1 MDLEQIKTKIRQ
13 HPMIAYPLIVLTGVG
28 LICFI
33 TASGKQTPP
42 VAGQKTQATEGK
54 NIGLSVGGIDQK
66 AYLVRLEK
74 NYYDFEDR
82 VKAME
87 QEVKSMKSL
96 ADEIKNGQ
104 KDVTKTVAKLDGRLT
119 TKMED
124 RLSEFQNQMET
135 SNPMSTVSSQ
145 ALDLSIADIQPVV
158 RKDQDADT
166 VYLPVGSF
174 CKGTLLTGVYA
185 ASDAN
190 NPLPV
195 LISLDEAFHGPD
207 QTRIPLKGAFVLGK
221 AYGDLVSERAL
232 IQIIAIS
239 SVLPNGHAFEE
250 GADLGYVTDAQ
261 GELGIKGQVI
271 RNTGRALALS
281 FMGGFTAG
289 GAQALANDE
298 VTTHRTSDGYTT
310 HDVTGD
316 TGKNALFSGLA
327 QSAGKMAEYYGQQA
341 QNLVPAVHVKSG
353 TQVCFIVQKGV
364 KIDGL
369 PRGPHIRVAHLD

>member
-1 MDLEQIKTKIRQ
+1 MDLEQIKIKIRQ
-13 HPMIAYPLIVLTGVG
+13 HPMIAYPLISLAG
-28 LICFI
+28 LGLVCFVM
-33 TASGKQTPP
+33 SLGKEVSPD
-42 VAGQKTQATEGK
+42 AGRKARSPEGK

-87 QEVKSMKSL
+87 QEVKSMKSI
-96 ADEIKNGQ
+96 ADEIKSGQ
-104 KDVTKTVAKLDGRLT
+104 KDITKTVAKLDGRLT

-124 RLSEFQNQMET
+124 RLSEFQDQMET
-135 SNPMSTVSSQ
+135 SNPMNAVSGQTVE
-145 ALDLSIADIQPVV
+145 LSIADIQPVV
-158 RKDQDADT
+158 RKDKDADT

-195 LISLDEAFHGPD
+195 LISLDEAFHGPN
-207 QTRIPLKGAFVLGK
+207 QTRIPLRGAFVLGR
-221 AYGDLVSERAL
+221 AFGDLVSERAL
-232 IQIIAIS
+232 IQIISIS
-239 SVLPNGHAFEE
+239 SVLPNGRAFEE

-271 RNTGRALALS
+271 RNTGRALALN

-289 GAQALANDE
+289 GAQALADGE
-298 VTTHRTSDGYTT
+298 ITTGRNSDGSVTR
-310 HDVTGD
+310 DVTGSAS
-316 TGKNALFSGLA
+316 KNALFSGLA
-327 QSAGKMAEYYGQQA
+327 QSAGRMSEYYAQQA

-369 PRGPHIRVAHLD
+369 SRDPHIRVAHLD

>member
-1 MDLEQIKTKIRQ
+1 MNIEQIKTKIRQ
-13 HPMIAYPLIVLTGVG
+13 RPMIAYPLIALTGLG
-28 LICFI
+28 LIGFI
-33 TASGKQTPP
+33 MASEKQKPA
-42 VAGQKTQATEGK
+42 AGQKTQVTEGK

-87 QEVKSMKSL
+87 QEVKSMKSF
-96 ADEIKNGQ
+96 ADEIRNGQ
-104 KDVTKTVAKLDGRLT
+104 KDVAKTVSKLDSRLT

-135 SNPMSTVSSQ
+135 SNPMSTVPGQ
-145 ALDLSIADIQPVV
+145 VLDLSIADVQPIV
-158 RKDQDADT
+158 RKDGEADT

-195 LISLDEAFHGPD
+195 LISLDEAFYGPN

-232 IQIIAIS
+232 VQIIAIS
-239 SVLPNGHAFEE
+239 SVLPNGQVFEE
-250 GADLGYVTDAQ
+250 GSDLGYVTDAQ
-261 GELGIKGQVI
+261 GDLGIKGQVI

-289 GAQALANDE
+289 GSQALANDE
-298 VTTHRTSDGYTT
+298 VTTHRTSDGYVT

-369 PRGPHIRVAHLD
+369 PRDPHIGVAHLD

>member
-1 MDLEQIKTKIRQ
+1 
-13 HPMIAYPLIVLTGVG
+13 MIAYPLIALTGVG
-28 LICFI
+28 LIGFI
-33 TASGKQTPP
+33 MASGKQKPA
-42 VAGQKTQATEGK
+42 VDQKTQATDGK

-87 QEVKSMKSL
+87 QEVKIMKSL
-96 ADEIKNGQ
+96 ADEIKSGQ
-104 KDVTKTVAKLDGRLT
+104 KDMTKTVAKLDGRLT

-135 SNPMSTVSSQ
+135 SNPMGAASSQ
-145 ALDLSIADIQPVV
+145 AVELSIADIQPVV
-158 RKDQDADT
+158 RKDQDAQT

-195 LISLDEAFHGPD
+195 LISLDEAFYGPN
-207 QTRIPLKGAFVLGK
+207 QTRVPLKGAFVLGK

-232 IQIIAIS
+232 IQIISIS
-239 SVLPNGHAFEE
+239 SVLPNGQAFEE

-298 VTTHRTSDGYTT
+298 VTTDRTRYGGVVRN
-310 HDVTGD
+310 VTGD

-341 QNLVPAVHVKSG
+341 QNLVPAVYVKSG

-364 KIDGL
+364 KINGL
-369 PRGPHIRVAHLD
+369 PRDPHIRVAHLD